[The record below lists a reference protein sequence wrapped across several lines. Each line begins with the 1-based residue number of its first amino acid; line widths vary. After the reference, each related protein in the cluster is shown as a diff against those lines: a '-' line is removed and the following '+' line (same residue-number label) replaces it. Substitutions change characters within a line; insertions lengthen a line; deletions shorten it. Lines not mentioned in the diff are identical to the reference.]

1 MASLYLHHENAPLLA
16 IMFAA
21 SILSSCQTASGLY
34 SRPTGV
40 PLPQLDLTGPAPS
53 ALVLDT
59 GAVIEINEG
68 EELRIVVEGSQGA
81 KERLRF
87 RRDGDRLII
96 DHPRGSKRV
105 GAPPTIRVTMASPTD
120 LRIWDSGEITAAKL
134 SGLSGLVMKGSG
146 NVAVRQ
152 SVEGPLLIGIS
163 GSGTVTSAGDLGEL
177 HVNVSGSGKIDL
189 SQTHVDRAKVR
200 ISGSANVALASDG
213 VVEAIISGSG
223 RVTVTGQAR
232 CSSRISGSGK
242 VECAGK

>member
-1 MASLYLHHENAPLLA
+1 MRNLRHMKALLLA
-16 IMFAA
+16 IVVTAP
-21 SILSSCQTASGLY
+21 ILSGCQTSSGLY
-34 SRPTGV
+34 SRPSGV
-40 PLPQLDLTGPAPS
+40 PLLQLDLTGPAPS

-59 GAVIEINEG
+59 AAAIEIQEG
-68 EELRIVVEGSQGA
+68 DALRIAVEGSQGA
-81 KERLRF
+81 RERLRF

-105 GAPPTIRVTMASPTD
+105 GDPPTIRVTMAPPTD
-120 LRIWDSGEITAAKL
+120 LQIWDSGVITAAKM

-152 SVEGPLLIGIS
+152 SVEGPLAIGIS
-163 GSGTVTSAGDLGEL
+163 GSGTVTSAGDVSEL
-177 HVNVSGSGKIDL
+177 HVNVIGSGKIDL
-189 SQTHVDRAKVR
+189 SAARVDSAKVR

-213 VVEAIISGSG
+213 VVEAAISGSG

-242 VECAGK
+242 VECMSQ